1 MEGIMSVVLMY
12 HALYRGEDT
21 SAIDQEDLPYAVS
34 EEAFIQQLDSLQ
46 NKRVGQ
52 FDQTESPDVVITF
65 DDGHL
70 SNLEIAAPLLLER
83 GLSALFFVTSGF
95 IGKRAGFMDREQLAT
110 LAAMPGMLI
119 GGHGVTHRF
128 LDDLD
133 ERECRAE
140 LQESREQLALMSGQ
154 ECRSI
159 SFPGGR
165 YNENTLNLLKDTG
178 YWQWFGSEIGTVEP
192 VQSFLPDEVRPVNDQ
207 QLLVQNRRRPLE
219 RVAIRRSTTLEE
231 FARMIGPDDAYYR
244 DHQRRSQAKAL
255 LRRVLGNR
263 LYHGLYKFLSAR

>member
-1 MEGIMSVVLMY
+1 MSVVLMY

-34 EEAFIQQLDSLQ
+34 EADFIQQLDLLQ
-46 NKRVGQ
+46 QKQVGL
-52 FDQTESPDVVITF
+52 FDQDNAPDIVITF
-65 DDGHL
+65 DDGHA

-83 GLSALFFVTSGF
+83 EMPAMFFVTSDF
-95 IGKRAGFMDREQLAT
+95 IGNRPGFMNGEQLAM
-110 LAAMPGMLI
+110 LAAMPGMCV
-119 GGHGVTHRF
+119 GSHGVSHRF

-133 ERECRAE
+133 DAQLREE
-140 LQESREQLALMSGQ
+140 LSESRGRLEAWAGR

-165 YNENTLNLLKDTG
+165 YNDNTLNLLKDTG
-178 YWQWFGSEIGTVEP
+178 YWQWYGSEIGTVDH
-192 VQSFLPDEVRPVNDQ
+192 VGSFLPSNDRTDSGR
-207 QLLVQNRRRPLE
+207 QLLVQNRRSPIE
-219 RVAIRRSTTLEE
+219 RVAIRRSTSIEE
-231 FARMIGPDDAYYR
+231 FARMIGPDEAYYT
-244 DHQRRSQAKAL
+244 DHRRRSQAKAL